1 MKIHEIMTPD
11 VQCVSPQTNLVDT
24 AGLMQELNVGSL
36 PVCEQEEVRGIVTD
50 RDIIVRAV
58 AAAADPKQTRVRD
71 VMTEGVACVYDDED
85 VSAAS
90 RVMEERKIRRV
101 PVMNRNNRLVGIV
114 SLGDLAVDGSA
125 SLSGE
130 VLQDVSRPSE
140 PHR

>member
-1 MKIHEIMTPD
+1 MTPD

>member
-36 PVCEQEEVRGIVTD
+36 PVCEQDEVRGIVTD

-58 AAAADPKQTRVRD
+58 AAAADPRQTCVRD

-90 RVMEERKIRRV
+90 RVMEDRKIRRV